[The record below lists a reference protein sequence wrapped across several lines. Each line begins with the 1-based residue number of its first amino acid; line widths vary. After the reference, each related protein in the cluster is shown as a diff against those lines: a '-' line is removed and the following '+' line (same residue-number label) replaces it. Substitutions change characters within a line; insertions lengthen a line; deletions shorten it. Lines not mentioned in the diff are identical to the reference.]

1 MCQPIALI
9 PAGRPTSS
17 GKHPHYRQLTHAWR
31 RAHPIVQLFIYSNT
45 FTLNPNKAEDL
56 PCVCL
61 LYDGIKDP
69 AMYCTIYYN
78 YSHVANFCSHL
89 KHLHMYRFYIHEHCK
104 GAARVEQKITP
115 RGGPGP
121 YLGGGL
127 KIKKRQR
134 KCPNLGRS
142 FLLRFWG

>member
-1 MCQPIALI
+1 MCV
-9 PAGRPTSS
+9 R
-17 GKHPHYRQLTHAWR
+17 
-31 RAHPIVQLFIYSNT
+31 
-45 FTLNPNKAEDL
+45 
-56 PCVCL
+56 L

-89 KHLHMYRFYIHEHCK
+89 KPLHMYRFYIHEHCK

-121 YLGGGL
+121 YWGVGEGL
-127 KIKKRQR
+127 KFKNRPR
-134 KCPNLGRS
+134 KCPELGAE
-142 FLLRFWG
+142 LLTPVLGLRGPG